1 MVGKNLYK
9 LSPDTPA
16 MCVTHT
22 PLPFSLKN
30 KKHLIPM
37 NFVHGEVKVLA
48 EVEVFSNTCLFTC
61 SVDFLFVFYT
71 VLFNNDF
78 LFLDNRNHINNTRI
92 AFQLY

>member
-1 MVGKNLYK
+1 M
-9 LSPDTPA
+9 
-16 MCVTHT
+16 
-22 PLPFSLKN
+22 
-30 KKHLIPM
+30 
-37 NFVHGEVKVLA
+37 A
-48 EVEVFSNTCLFTC
+48 EINTKSGSQLDFAVFC